1 MAADLPSTYRAIE
14 LTALHTEPERAME
27 SLRVADRPLPK
38 PGPGEVLVRISAS
51 PVNPSDLLFVTG
63 HYVVERELPTVPGWE
78 GSGRVVAAGPGGY
91 GKLLQGRR
99 VACAASEGGP
109 GTWGEYTRV
118 PAMQCLP
125 LLSSV
130 DDEQGASLIVN
141 PVSAYA
147 MLHTARRRGARAVIS
162 TAAASQLGRMVLALA
177 RRWSFPVI
185 HVVRRAAQVELLKEL
200 GADVVLDSSQAD
212 FGERLSA
219 ACARLRAKVALD
231 AIGGP
236 WPQRLLR
243 AMGPQSRVV
252 CYGVLD
258 ESPTFELS
266 AMDILGGGCAV
277 EGFYLGQWLPKQP
290 PHRVLR
296 IALQLQRALAAGR
309 IRTEVARRVDLDEL
323 PQAILEYY
331 RSMTAGKTLLRPH
344 GDAS

>member
-1 MAADLPSTYRAIE
+1 VGADLPKTYRAIE
-14 LTALHTEPERAME
+14 LTALHADPERALE
-27 SLRVADRPLPK
+27 ALRVAERPLPE
-38 PGPGEVLVRISAS
+38 PGPGEVLVRVSAS

-78 GSGRVVAAGPGGY
+78 GSGRVIAAGPGLY
-91 GKLLQGRR
+91 GRLLKGRR
-99 VACAASEGGP
+99 VACAASEAGP
-109 GTWGEYTRV
+109 GTWGEYTCL

-125 LLSSV
+125 LLPGV

-141 PVSAYA
+141 PVSAWA
-147 MLHTARRRGARAVIS
+147 MLHLARERGARAVVS
-162 TAAASQLGRMVLALA
+162 TAAAGQLGRMVLALA
-177 RRWSFPVI
+177 KRWNFPVI

-200 GADVVLDSSQAD
+200 GADVVLDSSEAD
-212 FGERLSA
+212 FDERLA
-219 ACARLRAKVALD
+219 EACLRSRASVALD

-236 WPQRLLR
+236 WPQRLLS

-296 IALQLQRALAAGR
+296 IAFQLQRALAAGR
-309 IRTEVARRVDLDEL
+309 IRTKVARRVDLEEL
-323 PQAILEYY
+323 PRAMLEYY

-344 GDAS
+344 GDAG

>member
-1 MAADLPSTYRAIE
+1 MAANLPKTYRAIE
-14 LTALHTEPERAME
+14 LTALHAEPERVQD
-27 SLRVADRPLPK
+27 SLRVAERPLPK
-38 PGPGEVLVRISAS
+38 PGPGEVLVRVSAS

-91 GKLLQGRR
+91 GKLLKGRR
-99 VACAASEGGP
+99 VACAAAEKGP
-109 GTWGEYTRV
+109 GTWGEYTLV

-125 LLSSV
+125 LMPGV

-141 PVSAYA
+141 PLSAFA
-147 MLHTARRRGARAVIS
+147 MLHMARRRGARAVVS

-177 RRWSFPVI
+177 KRWNFPVI
-185 HVVRRAAQVELLKEL
+185 HIVRRSVQVELLKGL
-200 GADVVLDSSQAD
+200 GAEVVLNSSDAD
-212 FGERLSA
+212 FDEQLGA
-219 ACARLRAKVALD
+219 ACNQLKARVALD
-231 AIGGP
+231 AIGGS

-266 AMDILGGGCAV
+266 AMDILGGGGTV

-290 PHRVLR
+290 PHRVLH
-296 IALQLQRALAAGR
+296 IAYQLQKSISSGQ
-309 IRTEVARRVDLDEL
+309 IHTEIARRVSLDDL
-323 PQAILEYY
+323 PSAILEYY
-331 RSMTAGKTLLRPH
+331 HSMTAGKTLLKPH
-344 GDAS
+344 GDVG